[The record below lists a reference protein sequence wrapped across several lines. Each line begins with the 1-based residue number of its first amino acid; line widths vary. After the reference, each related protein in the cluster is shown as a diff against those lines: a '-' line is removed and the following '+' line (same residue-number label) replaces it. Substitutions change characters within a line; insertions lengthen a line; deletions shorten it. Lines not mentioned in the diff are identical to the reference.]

1 MVFGEIEN
9 KMLEKMRNERKEGGL
24 IRRKEMIKENMGEER
39 GKVIGNEKKMNKVWK
54 SEIDEKVK
62 KENIR
67 KG

>member
-62 KENIR
+62 KGNIR